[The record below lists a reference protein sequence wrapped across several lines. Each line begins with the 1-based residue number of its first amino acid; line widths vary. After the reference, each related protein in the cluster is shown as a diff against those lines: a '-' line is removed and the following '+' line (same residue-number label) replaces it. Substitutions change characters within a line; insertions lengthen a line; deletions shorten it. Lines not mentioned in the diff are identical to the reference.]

1 MRLATPDKLPT
12 DNPPNISAAAEAF
25 ALTERRLAELDRL
38 RSIGMEQAETL
49 SSVTRKLA
57 CAPEAQYRAMV
68 GGKGTI
74 REFDRLNRA
83 IRQIVVLEFEL
94 RGLFKA
100 PDRGG
105 VAKPKLGESRYDLL
119 RDLNDYS
126 DLYNDR
132 RDIDDINDLNDLR
145 VRLDYRKDP
154 VDRLVADIRSIL
166 GVDAPKDDPFASAA
180 EAAPRAPEPR
190 ECKPMSR
197 EAAVRERAVEN
208 FRRALAARRAM
219 LAKSAAAAEPSPA
232 KVATASVKLPRKG
245 FRTPPT
251 SPHNPNTPSAKRKR
265 RRNRGPPR

>member
-1 MRLATPDKLPT
+1 MRLAPPESLPT
-12 DNPPNISAAAEAF
+12 DKPPNILAAAEAF

-57 CAPEAQYRAMV
+57 GAPEAQYRAMA

-105 VAKPKLGESRYDLL
+105 VAKPKLGESRNDLL
-119 RDLNDYS
+119 RDLNDYG
-126 DLYNDR
+126 DLLGDR
-132 RDIDDINDLNDLR
+132 RDLDDINDLNDLR

-154 VDRLVADIRSIL
+154 IDRLVADIRSIL
-166 GVDAPKDDPFASAA
+166 GVDAPKDDPFAPPA
-180 EAAPRAPEPR
+180 ETTPRAPA
-190 ECKPMSR
+190 PMSR
-197 EAAVRERAVEN
+197 EAAVRERAVEK
-208 FRRALAARRAM
+208 FRQALAARRAM
-219 LAKSAAAAEPSPA
+219 LAKHAAAAEPSPA
-232 KVATASVKLPRKG
+232 KAATASAKLPRKG